1 MSEEWLID
9 GYNVLHAF
17 SRKRGGDRKLSR
29 DALFAQL
36 AGFAS
41 GEDRKVIVV
50 LDGKGSDEELK
61 GFQTAAFE
69 VRYSQAVSADS
80 AIEKYLYE
88 NRPKKLM
95 VVTNDRAIA
104 QIARGGGA
112 RVTSAEGLIELL
124 RAQTKE
130 DKDILFKR
138 QTDAHRFHRPF
149 EKKLEK
155 FE

>member
-17 SRKRGGDRKLSR
+17 SRKRGGDRKVSR
-29 DALFAQL
+29 DALFAEL
-36 AGFAS
+36 AGFAAA
-41 GEDRKVIVV
+41 EDRKVIVV

-61 GFQTAAFE
+61 GFQTSAFE
-69 VRYSQAVSADS
+69 VRYSQAVSADT

-112 RVTSAEGLIELL
+112 RVTSAEELFAL
-124 RAQTKE
+124 LKVQRKE
-130 DKDILFKR
+130 DSDTLFKR
-138 QTDAHRFHRPF
+138 QTKAHGFNRPF
-149 EKKLEK
+149 EKKL
-155 FE
+155 

>member
-17 SRKRGGDRKLSR
+17 SRMRGGDRKISKG
-29 DALFAQL
+29 ALFAEL
-36 AGFAS
+36 AGFAA
-41 GEDRKVIVV
+41 GQDRKVIVV

-61 GFQTAAFE
+61 GFQTPVFE

-88 NRPKKLM
+88 NRQKKLM

-104 QIARGGGA
+104 QITRGVGA
-112 RVTSAEGLIELL
+112 RVTSAEGLLELL
-124 RAQTKE
+124 RAQSKE
-130 DKDILFKR
+130 DKGILHKR

-155 FE
+155 FK